1 MSKLTLESYD
11 RDFGLITYVAASVSV
26 VIALFAWFGFT
37 EYKQVVRPLRPPKS
51 RQEQLI
57 DQVGAE
63 SSKLAEL
70 GAALQ
75 AQKSELDRYVRVELV
90 DTDVERGFIDFRASG

>member
-1 MSKLTLESYD
+1 MV
-11 RDFGLITYVAASVSV
+11 G
-26 VIALFAWFGFT
+26 
-37 EYKQVVRPLRPPKS
+37 PLRPPRS

-63 SSKLAEL
+63 SSKPAEL

-75 AQKSELDRYVRVELV
+75 AQKSELDRYVQVEFV
-90 DTDVERGFIDFRASG
+90 DTDVERGFIDFRRASG